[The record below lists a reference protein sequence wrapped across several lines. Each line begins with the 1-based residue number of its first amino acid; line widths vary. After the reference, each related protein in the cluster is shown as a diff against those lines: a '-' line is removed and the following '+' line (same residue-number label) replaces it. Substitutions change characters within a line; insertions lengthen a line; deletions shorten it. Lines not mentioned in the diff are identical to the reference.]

1 MVAWGK
7 GAHAVEAFKFSL
19 YLAIPAIMTV
29 AVAQN
34 DKNLFGVIDLWFIK
48 SFLPVCFF
56 RLALALRCVNEK
68 ERRMPFRLSLRRS
81 RATSARRHERSLFQ
95 LSPRRPP

>member
-34 DKNLFGVIDLWFIK
+34 DKNLFGVIDYFQYIK
-48 SFLPVCFF
+48 YPAGQAVT
-56 RLALALRCVNEK
+56 RAEMDA
-68 ERRMPFRLSLRRS
+68 
-81 RATSARRHERSLFQ
+81 ATSKMIAEVKEAKRAKRMGEVAGEAV
-95 LSPRRPP
+95 PAKKGWW